1 MNVWWPKYLKPEKAI
16 FARKSGISLNRSN
29 LEPELARDSYT
40 EDLSVEDLRSHQAV
54 SLHSD
59 DSTKHFDVGKKLP
72 RVVL

>member
-1 MNVWWPKYLKPEKAI
+1 M
-16 FARKSGISLNRSN
+16 
-29 LEPELARDSYT
+29 ARDSYT

-59 DSTKHFDVGKKLP
+59 DSTKHFDAGKKLP